1 MPARVM
7 VQEAIQYGRQLN
19 EIRRK
24 NRRAYENSQKESND
38 GGTPYY
44 KDDGEFLYHFRK
56 QDRLFPVI
64 TLVAYWGDEQW
75 KGPLTLHDMLDL
87 GGNDELRQE
96 LLRLIPDYPLHF
108 INLSRLENYSFFRT
122 ELRTLLELY
131 ACRGDKSKFLEYLQ
145 THDECRSMDPE
156 TFHALGVLTQSEL
169 LHAYMPKEKEETLNV
184 CKAID
189 DLIRDSM
196 AEGEAKGLA
205 KGEAKGLAEGRIEGR
220 AEGKAEGEARM
231 ARLVQILWDAGQFSV
246 LSRVLKDIEF
256 RNQLFQQHQI
266 L

>member
-1 MPARVM
+1 
-7 VQEAIQYGRQLN
+7 
-19 EIRRK
+19 RK
-24 NRRAYENSQKESND
+24 NRRAYENSRKESND

-64 TLVAYWGDEQW
+64 TLVAYWGDAQW

-87 GGNDELRQE
+87 GGSDELRQE

-189 DLIRDSM
+189 DLIRDCM
-196 AEGEAKGLA
+196 AEGEAKGFAVGKA
-205 KGEAKGLAEGRIEGR
+205 KGITEGKAEGRAKGRAEGR
-220 AEGKAEGEARM
+220 AEGEASGYVKGEARM
-231 ARLVQILWDAGQFSV
+231 AQLVQILMDSGQTSV
-246 LSRVLKDIEF
+246 LSEALKDIQL
-256 RNQLFQQHQI
+256 RNQLFQQYQ
-266 L
+266 LL